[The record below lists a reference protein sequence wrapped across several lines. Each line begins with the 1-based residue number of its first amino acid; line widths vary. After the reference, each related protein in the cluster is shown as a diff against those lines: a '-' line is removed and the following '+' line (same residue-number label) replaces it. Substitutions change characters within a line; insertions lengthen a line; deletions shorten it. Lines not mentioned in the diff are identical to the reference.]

1 MSATK
6 NGLPTSIH
14 EEAITDASAWL
25 PQDLHPGQTW
35 NVSLT
40 DRHVDDLLAALDE
53 VRDLQVAE
61 ISRANFPLPACR
73 DVIDQI
79 RDELR
84 VGRGFALMRGFPVD
98 GIDTEDIARMYS
110 GFCSHL
116 GDGVTQ
122 GGTSHGG
129 LINYVT
135 EGKLRP
141 SQGTR
146 KVGQPKR
153 VGFHNDPADTVML
166 LCIRQAIDS
175 PKSQLVG
182 SSTIHNALRERAPD
196 SLRRLYEGFA
206 HHNQD
211 MNFSNEPPTTV
222 VPVPVFSQANDLVSS
237 QYNPLRIKLAA
248 DLSGGLSA
256 QDEGLLDLVD
266 QIAQEFCFSFDFQPG
281 DAQFAN
287 NYVVWHG
294 REAHT
299 PATGEHDTRML
310 MRIWLN
316 IDDFRP
322 MADESVIR
330 YSTLKYGTR
339 GRTAYDVL
347 KRTSHGSA

>member
-6 NGLPTSIH
+6 NALPTSIH
-14 EEAITDASAWL
+14 EEAIADASAWL
-25 PQDLHPGQTW
+25 PQDLHPDQTW

-40 DRHVDDLLAALDE
+40 DQHVDDVLAALDG

-61 ISRANFPLPACR
+61 IRRTNFPLPACR
-73 DVIDQI
+73 DVIEQI

-84 VGRGFALMRGFPVD
+84 VGRGFALMHGFPVD
-98 GIDTEDIARMYS
+98 GIDTEDIARMYW

-116 GDGVTQ
+116 GGGVTQ

-141 SQGTR
+141 GQGTR
-146 KVGQPKR
+146 R
-153 VGFHNDPADTVML
+153 VGLPTRVAFHNDAADAVML
-166 LCIRQAIDS
+166 ICIRQATDS
-175 PKSQLVG
+175 PKSQLVS

-196 SLRRLYEGFA
+196 SLRRLYEGFP

-211 MNFSNEPPTTV
+211 MNFSHEPPTSV
-222 VPVPVFSQANDLVSS
+222 VPVPVFSLANGLVSS

-256 QDEGLLDLVD
+256 QDEALLDLVD
-266 QIAQEFCFSFDFQPG
+266 EIAQEFCFSFDFQSG
-281 DAQFAN
+281 DVQFAN

-299 PATGEHDTRML
+299 PATGEDDTRML

-330 YSTLKYGTR
+330 YATLKYGTR
-339 GRTAYDVL
+339 GRTVYDVL
-347 KRTSHGSA
+347 TDTSQDSA